1 MLEAS
6 NYTKASIA
14 NAEFGGE
21 PHVSA
26 ETYFLKFFS
35 DTVDLDG
42 DGTEITTLDYVPT
55 EIDNDTLNFPHTTNG
70 IKTNAIAIP
79 SATLGADSPEIV
91 SVGLFDEDDNLRYRK
106 VFDTPFV
113 IASGSYY
120 NLAVGELTFT
130 VSSAG

>member
-26 ETYFLKFFS
+26 ETYSLKFFS
-35 DTVDLDG
+35 DTVDLNG
-42 DGTEITTLDYVPT
+42 VGTEITTLDYEPT
-55 EIDNDTLNFPHTTNG
+55 EFDNDTVNFPHTTTG
-70 IKTNAIAIP
+70 IKSNALALT

-106 VFDTPFV
+106 VFTTPFI

-120 NLAVGELTFT
+120 NLAVGELTYT
-130 VSSAG
+130 VSSV